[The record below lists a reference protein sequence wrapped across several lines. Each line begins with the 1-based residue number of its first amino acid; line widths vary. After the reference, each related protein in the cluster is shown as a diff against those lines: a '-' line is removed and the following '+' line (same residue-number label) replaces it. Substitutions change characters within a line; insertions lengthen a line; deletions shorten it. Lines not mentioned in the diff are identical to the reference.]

1 MTVAMDFNE
10 VGANGGAFS
19 EPFAIKDVMSSWGFQ
34 IGTIDSDAFLPVK
47 EKDETEDVYVQV

>member
-1 MTVAMDFNE
+1 MEFNE

-19 EPFAIKDVMSSWGFQ
+19 EPFNIKDVMSSWGFQ

-47 EKDETEDVYVQV
+47 EKDESEEVYVQV

>member
-1 MTVAMDFNE
+1 MDFNE